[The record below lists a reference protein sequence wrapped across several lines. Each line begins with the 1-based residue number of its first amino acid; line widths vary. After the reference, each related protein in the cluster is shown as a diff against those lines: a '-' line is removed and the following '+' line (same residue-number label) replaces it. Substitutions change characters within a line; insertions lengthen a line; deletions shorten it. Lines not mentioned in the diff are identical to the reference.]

1 MNKFLAG
8 GIVLSFIAHA
18 AQVCA
23 QPDPRKTIDTL
34 YERGQQEMA
43 SNWSKL
49 GMTHKAAVF
58 MHNDV
63 RKAANEQLA
72 VWTHNE
78 LPLAE
83 YLEKERAYRSMRE
96 RMLVDCKT
104 ARIGVSDQTYYADH
118 FARGAVVGTNR
129 IRNVEMQEAVPDS
142 IEELLVKTVCAP
154 KPPKAPVKKAKA
166 PVKAAEP
173 ATEKAAE
180 KAPDKTTAKSP
191 ANAAGSVPAKAPV
204 NSPAKAAA
212 KTGS

>member
-1 MNKFLAG
+1 MNKFLTSCFT
-8 GIVLSFIAHA
+8 LSFIAHA
-18 AQVCA
+18 AQVYA
-23 QPDPRKTIDTL
+23 QPDPRKTLDVL
-34 YERGQQEMA
+34 YERGQQEMV
-43 SNWSKL
+43 SNWSRL
-49 GMTHKAAVF
+49 GITHKSAVF

-78 LPLAE
+78 LPVTE
-83 YLEKERAYRSMRE
+83 YLEKERAYLSMRE

-104 ARIGVSDQTYYADH
+104 ARIGVSDQAYYADH

-154 KPPKAPVKKAKA
+154 KPRKAAVKKAKA
-166 PVKAAEP
+166 PAKAAEP
-173 ATEKAAE
+173 AAE
-180 KAPDKTTAKSP
+180 KAPEKTTAKSP
-191 ANAAGSVPAKAPV
+191 AKPTPSVPSKTPANVPV
-204 NSPAKAAA
+204 NAAA

>member
-18 AQVCA
+18 AQVWA
-23 QPDPRKTIDTL
+23 QPDPRKTLDTL
-34 YERGQQEMA
+34 YERGQQEMV

-49 GMTHKAAVF
+49 GITHKAAVF

-72 VWTHNE
+72 VWMHNE
-78 LPLAE
+78 LPVAE
-83 YLEKERAYRSMRE
+83 YLEKERAYLSMRE

-104 ARIGVSDQTYYADH
+104 ARIGVSDQAYYADH

-142 IEELLVKTVCAP
+142 IEELLVKTLCAP
-154 KPPKAPVKKAKA
+154 KPRNAPAKKTKTPA
-166 PVKAAEP
+166 KAAEQ
-173 ATEKAAE
+173 ATEKAVE
-180 KAPDKTTAKSP
+180 KAQEKATAKSP
-191 ANAAGSVPAKAPV
+191 ANA
-204 NSPAKAAA
+204 PAKAAA